1 MSRTKGSRD
10 RKMIDAQ
17 KKAEE
22 LRIDPFEIL
31 LLFAAGNWEALGYE
45 KKTKLIPIGKDNMI
59 EEDVIGPE
67 LRMNAAR
74 DATNYIFAKRKAIEF
89 DIKDLPDQAFD
100 QEIERRVHLKILRG
114 EIKAS
119 DVG

>member
-17 KKAEE
+17 AKAEE
-22 LRIDPFEIL
+22 LGIDPFEIL
-31 LLFAAGNWEALGYE
+31 LLYAAGKWKELGYE
-45 KKTKLIPIGKDNMI
+45 SQTKTIKTKSGSTYESDI
-59 EEDVIGPE
+59 IGPE

-74 DATNYIFAKRKAIEF
+74 DATNYIFAKKKAIEF
-89 DIKDLPDQAFD
+89 DIKELPDQIFN
-100 QEIERRVHLKILRG
+100 QEIERRVHLKILNG